1 MKKVKIVLVMAIAM
15 LGVTSAKAQ
24 VSFGVKG
31 GLNISEMSLDEDVFN
46 TSNRMGFFAGPIVRV
61 SLPVP
66 ALGLDVAALYDQ
78 RETKIN
84 DETVKQQ
91 SIVIPANLRLNLGLS
106 DVAGIY
112 LAAGPQIGFNIGDD
126 EYSLKDLKGSR
137 ENAQNN
143 FQLKKSVFSVNVGGG
158 VNFGHFEVGV
168 TYNIGIS
175 NTAEVKD
182 FNSVADKVYDNRKAK
197 SNSWQL
203 SGVFYF

>member
-31 GLNISEMSLDEDVFN
+31 GLNISEMSFDENVFD
-46 TSNRMGFFAGPIVRV
+46 TSNRMGFFAGPILRV
-61 SLPVP
+61 SLPIP
-66 ALGLDVAALYDQ
+66 TLGFDVAALYDQ

-112 LAAGPQIGFNIGDD
+112 VAAGPQIGFNIGDD

-203 SGVFYF
+203 SGVIYF

>member
-31 GLNISEMSLDEDVFN
+31 GLNISEMSLDEDVFD
-46 TSNRMGFFAGPIVRV
+46 TSNRMGFFAGPILRV

-66 ALGLDVAALYDQ
+66 ALGFDVAALYDQ

-91 SIVIPANLRLNLGLS
+91 SIVIPANLRLNLGMS
-106 DVAGIY
+106 DIAGLY

-137 ENAQNN
+137 DNAHNN

-158 VNFGHFEVGV
+158 VSFSHFEVGV

-182 FNSVADKVYDNRKAK
+182 FNSVADKAYDNRKAK
-197 SNSWQL
+197 SNSW
-203 SGVFYF
+203 

>member
-1 MKKVKIVLVMAIAM
+1 MKKVKIVMVLVIAM

-24 VSFGVKG
+24 VSFGIKG
-31 GLNISEMSLDEDVFN
+31 GLNISEMSFDEDVFD
-46 TSNRMGFFAGPIVRV
+46 TSNRMGFFAGPILRV

-66 ALGLDVAALYDQ
+66 SLGFDVAALYDQ

-112 LAAGPQIGFNIGDD
+112 VAAGPQIGFNIGDD
-126 EYSLKDLKGSR
+126 EYSLKDFKGSR

-158 VNFGHFEVGV
+158 VSFGHFEVGV
-168 TYNIGIS
+168 TYNVGIS

-203 SGVFYF
+203 SGVIYF

>member
-1 MKKVKIVLVMAIAM
+1 MVLVIAM

-24 VSFGVKG
+24 VSFGIKG
-31 GLNISEMSLDEDVFN
+31 GLNISEMSFDEDVFD
-46 TSNRMGFFAGPIVRV
+46 TSNRMGFFAGPILRV

-66 ALGLDVAALYDQ
+66 SLGFDVAALYDQ

-112 LAAGPQIGFNIGDD
+112 VAAGPQIGFNIGDD
-126 EYSLKDLKGSR
+126 EYSLKDFKGSR

-158 VNFGHFEVGV
+158 VSFGHFEVGV
-168 TYNIGIS
+168 TYNVGIS

-203 SGVFYF
+203 SGVIYF

>member
-1 MKKVKIVLVMAIAM
+1 MKKVKIVMVLVIAM

-24 VSFGVKG
+24 VSFGIKG
-31 GLNISEMSLDEDVFN
+31 GLNISEMSFDEDVFD
-46 TSNRMGFFAGPIVRV
+46 TSNRMGFFAGPILRV

-66 ALGLDVAALYDQ
+66 SLGFDVAALYDQ

-112 LAAGPQIGFNIGDD
+112 VAAGPQIGFNIGDD
-126 EYSLKDLKGSR
+126 EYSLKDFKGSR

-158 VNFGHFEVGV
+158 VSFGHFEVGV
-168 TYNIGIS
+168 TYNVGIS

-182 FNSVADKVYDNRKAK
+182 FNSVADKIYDNRKAK

-203 SGVFYF
+203 SGVIYF

>member
-46 TSNRMGFFAGPIVRV
+46 TSNRMGFFAGPILRV
-61 SLPVP
+61 SLPIP
-66 ALGLDVAALYDQ
+66 TLGFDVAALYDQ

-112 LAAGPQIGFNIGDD
+112 VAAGPQIGFNIGDD

-203 SGVFYF
+203 SGVIYF

>member
-1 MKKVKIVLVMAIAM
+1 MKKVKIILVMAIAM

-46 TSNRMGFFAGPIVRV
+46 TSNRMGFFAGPILRV

-66 ALGLDVAALYDQ
+66 SLGFDVAALYDQ

-106 DVAGIY
+106 NVAGIY
-112 LAAGPQIGFNIGDD
+112 VAAGPQIGFNIGDD

-158 VNFGHFEVGV
+158 VNFGRFEVGV

-182 FNSVADKVYDNRKAK
+182 FKSVADKVYDNRKAK

-203 SGVFYF
+203 SGRSTT